1 MVIQAFCN
9 ECKGEPCC
17 NRTLELHS
25 IQDEYSHLT
34 NILVRIN
41 CELFIHKAYFNT
53 AYGGTLNHDIR
64 FEKDKF
70 TQCDC
75 CLYKSVC
82 KYDPEVV
89 TKGANEVLDRLKEKL
104 DVKVACVNF
113 HPDQQQ
119 TEETE
124 AYSIEDTID
133 TFCELLNLKKI
144 NLSTFTGKEISV
156 FVSEDIPVDIVKTND
171 KHNKSKDLI
180 VMGLDKNNKE
190 KKGFFKGRKR

>member
-34 NILVRIN
+34 NVLVRVN
-41 CELFIHKAYFNT
+41 CELFIYNTRCNT
-53 AYGGTLNHDIR
+53 AYGTLNPDIR
-64 FEKDKF
+64 FEKNKF
-70 TQCDC
+70 TQCDF

-89 TKGANEVLDRLKEKL
+89 AKGANEVLDRLKEKL
-104 DVKVACVNF
+104 DVKIACTNF
-113 HPDQQQ
+113 HPNQQQ
-119 TEETE
+119 IEETE
-124 AYSIEDTID
+124 AYGID
-133 TFCELLNLKKI
+133 DAINTFCELLDLEHYRFPD
-144 NLSTFTGKEISV
+144 TFNTTGKDFIDFFYTKGLHISFASGLKDEIKKVHGSPSSAKV
-156 FVSEDIPVDIVKTND
+156 
-171 KHNKSKDLI
+171 
-180 VMGLDKNNKE
+180 